1 MLILGANGVAATR
14 RRRCD
19 VDSHRHPW
27 LRLLRHLGDHRPNRR
42 GPAKHEPGNC
52 CSTCR
57 PDAQLSLIG
66 PPTRTCAYPRSGS
79 RLVPAR
85 SSGAV
90 APPASA
96 RQDVEL
102 PAGGLGAVVPL
113 LAYARQ
119 SRGDIVIAMVKLD
132 HYHTH
137 ERLAMMAAKLGLP
150 QSFTVRRAV
159 PRLLPVAHRPRMHR
173 RRAVRAP
180 DEVNRVEV

>member
-1 MLILGANGVAATR
+1 LLFHLPPRRPAQPDRATDQNVCVSAEWIQTGTGEIVRSRGAPGVGT
-14 RRRCD
+14 
-19 VDSHRHPW
+19 
-27 LRLLRHLGDHRPNRR
+27 
-42 GPAKHEPGNC
+42 
-52 CSTCR
+52 
-57 PDAQLSLIG
+57 
-66 PPTRTCAYPRSGS
+66 
-79 RLVPAR
+79 
-85 SSGAV
+85 
-90 APPASA
+90 